1 MRTSFS
7 LHPSMPHL
15 SLHIKRTASG
25 RRIFL
30 FALAVYSGLYALIV
44 GGILLFQPLVRCNVY
59 YSKQALRFHQTK
71 E

>member
-30 FALAVYSGLYALIV
+30 VALAFYFGLYALIV
-44 GGILLFQPLVRCNVY
+44 GGILLDSQSLRHRVY
-59 YSKQALRFHQTK
+59 YSKQALHFRRTK